1 MIFYAFLLSIYPPST
16 WWIAGKQNY
25 RGFKSQINLIFGASI
40 SHKLFVF
47 SFLGLCPR
55 RYIITTSCITMPTP
69 IRYVKV
75 SRLTESNLIIP
86 ILINDLYVL
95 YNNTF

>member
-1 MIFYAFLLSIYPPST
+1 MIFYAFLLSIFPPHGELLANKIT
-16 WWIAGKQNY
+16 
-25 RGFKSQINLIFGASI
+25 QINLIFGDSI